1 MITKS
6 HSLEKEGGFFS
17 VENLWITSVDN
28 LCVSSE
34 YLVEKNNFDNL
45 INKHRF
51 IFEKNTFFAKI

>member
-1 MITKS
+1 MIIKS
-6 HSLEKEGGFFS
+6 HSLEKEDGFF
-17 VENLWITSVDN
+17 LWITSVDN

-45 INKHRF
+45 INKYRL